1 MSISQNYNFKLNDIE
16 KENIQIFL
24 DLPIPFAKKIFKI
37 DEPYYR
43 KIKRWMD
50 NTKNNN
56 WNVKD
61 KYSISECK
69 RMFGVNTT
77 IQTFSNEIKSFIFGK
92 TSYDF
97 DMKNASFGFCKYIL
111 NTYFPSKLL
120 EYGTLIDYSNHREKY
135 YKNGNNKLS
144 YISILFSS
152 NPKSYIKKYNDDD
165 VNELILQIHNF
176 PKAA

>member
-1 MSISQNYNFKLNDIE
+1 MTTNYISQNYNFQLNDIE

-37 DEPYYR
+37 DEQYYR
-43 KIKRWMD
+43 KIKRWLD
-50 NTKNNN
+50 NTKNND

-97 DMKNASFGFCKYIL
+97 DMKNASFGFCRYIL

-120 EYGTLIDYSNHREKY
+120 EYGTLIDYATQREMVMINFHIYLFYFLLVQNHIL
-135 YKNGNNKLS
+135 KL
-144 YISILFSS
+144 IMTIM
-152 NPKSYIKKYNDDD
+152 
-165 VNELILQIHNF
+165 
-176 PKAA
+176 